1 MLKVAEPVQIEKT
14 VTGTAKP
21 KSGDVERNRMLSW
34 LQEHIADAMAA
45 PKTEAVTLTPILA
58 GLLLQLNDANRP
70 ISDVNLT
77 RIKRDIVAGR
87 WEFNGDTIS
96 ISRDGFLNNGQHRC
110 RAVVE
115 TGIAI
120 KVIMVFGVSRHS
132 RMTVDQGA
140 TRTVGH
146 YFAMQGHGD
155 ANVLATVGLY
165 VWQYKEY
172 GYLSS
177 NPERRP
183 TKSEI
188 LLAIE
193 HFKDIPDSLR
203 AIPFKGGSVLAV
215 RSIMAFCHWA
225 IAQRAG
231 SVEADAFIGR
241 LMKGNNLSSGDPLL
255 YCRNR
260 LLEMRKDGFGR
271 ANDRVELIFKTWN
284 AHRQG
289 RRLDR
294 IVLGN
299 DKLPVLEA

>member
-1 MLKVAEPVQIEKT
+1 MLKVAEPIEVEKT

-21 KSGDVERNRMLSW
+21 KPADVERNRMLSW
-34 LQEHIADAMAA
+34 LQSHIADAMAS
-45 PKTEAVTLTPILA
+45 PKTEAVTLTPVLA

-70 ISDVNLT
+70 ISEVNLD
-77 RIKRDIVAGR
+77 RIKRDILAGR
-87 WEFNGDTIS
+87 WEFNGDTTAV
-96 ISRDGFLNNGQHRC
+96 SRDGFLNNGQHRC

-115 TGIAI
+115 TGVAV

-146 YFAMQGHGD
+146 YIAMLGHGD
-155 ANVLATVGLY
+155 ANVLATVGNY
-165 VWQYKEY
+165 VWQFKEY

-177 NPERRP
+177 NPGLRP
-183 TKSEI
+183 TKSEV
-188 LLAIE
+188 LLAID

-231 SVEADAFIGR
+231 SVEADAFLNR
-241 LMKGNNLSSGDPLL
+241 LMKGNNLAEGDPIL

-260 LLEMRKDGFGR
+260 LLDMRKDGGGR

-284 AHRQG
+284 AHRQ
-289 RRLDR
+289 RKKVDR
-294 IVLGN
+294 IVLGS
-299 DKLPVLEA
+299 DKLPTLEA